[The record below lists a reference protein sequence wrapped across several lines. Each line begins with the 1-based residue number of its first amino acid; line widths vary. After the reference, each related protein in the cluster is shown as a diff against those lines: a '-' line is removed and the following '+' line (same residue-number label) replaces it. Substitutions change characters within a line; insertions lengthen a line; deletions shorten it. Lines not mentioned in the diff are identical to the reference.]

1 MGMEMNTP
9 KQAGEPYDF
18 LLRSFED
25 FNEATLRMQ
34 NAFRHLEKKFED
46 INHELETKNLELEKT
61 LAEKE
66 EIKNDLLNI
75 LESLTTGVVVTDLR
89 GRISRLNRCAEVF
102 LGTASSRALGKPLE
116 DFLPG
121 TVPGSPK
128 TDMGASAGGRE
139 LKVQLKARTVEV
151 IRSPMKAPDGA
162 VMGSVLILRDVTRL
176 EKLEEMAKRTERFAA
191 MGEMAANIA
200 HEIRNP
206 LGSIALFASLLMK
219 EQRNERDLERLS
231 QIIAAVRGMDN
242 KISNLML
249 FARKQVPMMRVT
261 GLHGVLKEVIGF
273 SGEIVRQKGVSIEA
287 KYVKGNPRVMG
298 DAEML
303 KQVFLNVILNAV
315 QAMPGG
321 GQLRIETS
329 LRKNPEPAVEVCFS
343 DTGVGIPK
351 EHIGRIFDPFFTCRE
366 GGTGLGLAIVHN
378 IVDTHGGSIDVD
390 SDRRGTL
397 VRVGLPVVRGNRA
410 RRAGPSGEEV

>member
-1 MGMEMNTP
+1 MDTP
-9 KQAGEPYDF
+9 KHTGEPYEF

-25 FNEATLRMQ
+25 FNEATVRMQ
-34 NAFRHLEKKFED
+34 NAFRHLENRFED
-46 INHELETKNLELEKT
+46 INRELERKNLELEKT

-75 LESLTTGVVVTDLR
+75 LESLTTGVIVTDLR

-102 LGTASSRALGKPLE
+102 LGTPSAHVQGRPLG

-121 TVPGSPK
+121 IVPGNPK
-128 TDMGASAGGRE
+128 ADMGTYVGERE
-139 LKVQLKARTVEV
+139 AKLQLRGRTVEV
-151 IRSPMKAPDGA
+151 IRSPMKAPDGT
-162 VMGSVLILRDVTRL
+162 VTGSVLILRDVTRL

-219 EQRNERDLERLS
+219 EERDQRDLERLS
-231 QIIAAVRGMDN
+231 QIVAAVRGMDN
-242 KISNLML
+242 KISNLMI
-249 FARKQVPMMRVT
+249 FARKQVPMMRVI
-261 GLHGVLKEVIGF
+261 GLQGVLKEVIGF
-273 SGEIVRQKGVSIEA
+273 SGEIVRQKDVSVEA
-287 KYVKGNPRVMG
+287 KYVRGNPRVMG

-315 QAMPGG
+315 QAMPDGG
-321 GQLRIETS
+321 HLRIETS

-351 EHIGRIFDPFFTCRE
+351 EHLGRIFDPFFTCRE

-378 IVDTHGGSIDVD
+378 IVDTHGGSIDVE
-390 SDRRGTL
+390 SGRGGTL
-397 VRVGLPVVRGNRA
+397 VRVSFPVVRSNRT
-410 RRAGPSGEEV
+410 RGVGRKVGGT